1 MGSSWDLCMFFCTKL
16 ANTDHVMP
24 DGASDVAKEHS
35 NLTLRLSGLDLVLL
49 KPG

>member
-1 MGSSWDLCMFFCTKL
+1 MGSSWDLCMLFCTKL
-16 ANTDHVMP
+16 AKTDHVVP

-35 NLTLRLSGLDLVLL
+35 NLTLRLYVLFLVLL

>member
-16 ANTDHVMP
+16 VLRDHVVP
-24 DGASDVAKEHS
+24 DGAVRVAKEHS